1 MLLDTV
7 SCGQFISLFLIAVA
21 LGMDAFSLGL
31 SLGIRG
37 LVFRQTCLIS
47 LTVGMFH
54 FLMPLLGI
62 VIGHVLSEIIGTV
75 AVYAGGVLLCV
86 LGVNMTWSGLSGTKT
101 AHLMFNETSF
111 FSILLLAFSV
121 SVDSLSAGLS
131 LGLFSANTVLA
142 VSMLGVGGGL
152 MAGFGLTVGRF
163 AASWLGDYG
172 ELVGGAILL
181 AFGLRFLL

>member
-7 SCGQFISLFLIAVA
+7 SWGQFLSLFIIAVA

-37 LVFRQTCLIS
+37 LFFRQICIIS
-47 LTVGMFH
+47 LTIGMFH

-62 VIGHVLSEIIGTV
+62 GIGQALSELIGTV

-86 LGVNMTWSGLSGTKT
+86 LGVNMTWSGLSGRGT

-111 FSILLLAFSV
+111 WSIILLAFSV

-142 VSMLGVGGGL
+142 VSMLGMGGGV
-152 MAGFGLTVGRF
+152 MAGVGLTVGKY